1 VDIWI
6 GMELTKFER
15 KIINEYMEVYILVN
29 NIDLNM
35 PIISVSLSEKNVEDL
50 ESLQKDLGFGGRSE
64 AIRAAMRT
72 LLAETSERRSMVG
85 QVDGVLIMVND
96 ACASVS
102 IHDIYHDNHPLIKTH
117 VHNHLG
123 NHKCMNMMVLSGEA
137 AEINELLDQMYRLEG
152 IAYLKFIR
160 S

>member
-1 VDIWI
+1 
-6 GMELTKFER
+6 
-15 KIINEYMEVYILVN
+15 
-29 NIDLNM
+29 M
-35 PIISVSLSEKNVEDL
+35 PIISVSLTEKNVEDL
-50 ESLQKDLGFGGRSE
+50 EALQRDMGFAGRSE

-72 LLAETSERRSMVG
+72 LMAENSERRSMAG

-96 ACASVS
+96 VCASGS
-102 IHDIYHDNHPLIKTH
+102 IHDIYHENHLLIKSH

-123 NHKCMNMMVLSGEA
+123 NHKCMNMMVLSGDA
-137 AEINELLDQMYRLEG
+137 VPINELLDKMYRLEG

>member
-1 VDIWI
+1 MI
-6 GMELTKFER
+6 
-15 KIINEYMEVYILVN
+15 N
-29 NIDLNM
+29 NIDHIM
-35 PIISVSLSEKNVEDL
+35 PIISVSLTDKNVEDL

-96 ACASVS
+96 ACASGS

-137 AEINELLDQMYRLEG
+137 AEINELLDKMYRLEG

>member
-1 VDIWI
+1 MPVISI
-6 GMELTKFER
+6 SLT
-15 KIINEYMEVYILVN
+15 
-29 NIDLNM
+29 D
-35 PIISVSLSEKNVEDL
+35 KNVEDL
-50 ESLQKDLGFGGRSE
+50 ESLQKDLGFTGRSE

-72 LLAETSERRSMVG
+72 LLAENSERRSMVG
-85 QVDGVLIMVND
+85 RVDGVLIMIND
-96 ACASVS
+96 ACASGS

-123 NHKCMNMMVLSGEA
+123 NHKCMNMMVLSGDA
-137 AEINELLDQMYRLEG
+137 LDINELLDQMYRLEG